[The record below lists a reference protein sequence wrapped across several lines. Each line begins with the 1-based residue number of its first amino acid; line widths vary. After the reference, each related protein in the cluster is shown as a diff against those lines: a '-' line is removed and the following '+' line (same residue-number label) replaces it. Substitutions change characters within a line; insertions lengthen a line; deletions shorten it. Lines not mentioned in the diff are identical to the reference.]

1 MLRMKHIK
9 STFVCPL
16 YHRKAGRIKM
26 DGDIVRE
33 GVGRKNENLSE
44 NEENS
49 NVSNFQA
56 TETAHSSITNSRDFR
71 SSNAEVGLEL
81 GKVFPP

>member
-1 MLRMKHIK
+1 MRRMKHIK
-9 STFVCPL
+9 STFACPL

-56 TETAHSSITNSRDFR
+56 TETAHSIIPNSTEFW
-71 SSNAEVGLEL
+71 SSNAEVGLE
-81 GKVFPP
+81 